1 MLDFFYVSGQEMSFA
16 VFVWKMWAK
25 VNVGSFFNSVQCF
38 SVYLPS
44 TFFLVGNDYFR
55 LHLSNIQYIKQ
66 SNKQTDAQPNQN
78 TFFPVYRYPN
88 RIKVPLSSNIWQISF
103 NK

>member
-16 VFVWKMWAK
+16 VLVWKMWAK
-25 VNVGSFFNSVQCF
+25 VNMGSFFNSVQCF

-44 TFFLVGNDYFR
+44 TFFFFFFLVGTDYFR

-78 TFFPVYRYPN
+78 TFF
-88 RIKVPLSSNIWQISF
+88 SNI
-103 NK
+103 